1 MVSKL
6 YPDNNSPAKTG
17 SLVVSSHIRNTHTL
31 YE

>member
-17 SLVVSSHIRNTHTL
+17 SLVVSSHIRNTHAL